1 MPAPDFDDDDNK
13 FARGAMNASLLSL
26 PIWALIICGA
36 LWSCGA
42 FAQTTSSNAGAES
55 NSGAVAGA
63 GASSGS
69 TAIVIFPSNTG
80 PDAQTAGAI
89 ARAQGYDG
97 RAGFTRNQQ
106 DVNYSGRTQQD
117 QNVTYGGQFR
127 QDYRATIRNTPDAY
141 APAITG
147 GTNPCQQGISGG
159 GSVAGFGLALG
170 GSWSDPNCERRNLSA
185 LLHNQGQPALAQE
198 VLCET
203 DTVRQARQR
212 MGQPCIIDQPQRANA
227 QGPVQMMV
235 PASAPVLPPQQA
247 ATTVRTTPEWCYT
260 ATAAERRRYPAG
272 TCG

>member
-1 MPAPDFDDDDNK
+1 MPTPDFDDDDNK
-13 FARGAMNASLLSL
+13 FARGAMNASLLSV
-26 PIWALIICGA
+26 PIWALVIA
-36 LWSCGA
+36 LTCWSCGA
-42 FAQTTSSNAGAES
+42 FAQSANAGAES

-69 TAIVIFPSNTG
+69 TAIVIFPTNTG
-80 PDAQTAGAI
+80 PTAQQAGEV
-89 ARAQGYDG
+89 ARAQGYNG
-97 RAGFTRNQQ
+97 QAGFTRNQQ

-117 QNVTYGGQFR
+117 QTVTYGGQFR

-147 GTNPCQQGISGG
+147 GTNPCQQGVSGG

-185 LLHNQGQPALAQE
+185 LLHNQGQPQLAQE

-212 MGQPCIIDQPQRANA
+212 MGQPCIIDQPQRMNA

-235 PASAPVLPPQQA
+235 PAAAPVLVPQQA
-247 ATTVRTTPEWCYT
+247 VTTVRTIPDWCAT